1 MIFNN
6 TSILAKQIRI
16 HALKMTSNAK
26 ASHIG
31 SCLSMAELLAVLY
44 QDILRVKCET
54 PDWEDRDRFILSKGH
69 GAAIYYAVLAEK
81 GFIPKEW
88 LSTYAENDSKLSAH
102 VNSYNIPG
110 IEVSSGSLGHGL
122 PIACGMALAAKASK
136 KNYKIYVLLS
146 DGELDEGS
154 NWESILFAAHHKLSN
169 LTAIVDYNKIQG
181 FGDVK
186 DILNL
191 EPLEDKF
198 KAFGWSAV
206 RIDGHNIQEIHNS
219 LSELPMENDRPTVII
234 ADTIKGKSVSFME
247 DSLKWHYRSPSSDEL
262 KKAISEIEKTQ

>member
-6 TSILAKQIRI
+6 TATLAKQIRI
-16 HALKMTSNAK
+16 HALKITANAK

-44 QDILRVKCET
+44 EDILRIKCES
-54 PDWEDRDRFILSKGH
+54 PNWEDRDRFILSKGH

-88 LSTYAENDSKLSAH
+88 LNNFAENDSKLSAH
-102 VNSYNIPG
+102 VNSHNIPG

-122 PIACGMALAAKASK
+122 PIACGMALAAIASK

-154 NWESILFAAHHKLSN
+154 NWESILFASHHKLSN
-169 LTAIVDYNKIQG
+169 LTTIVDYNKTQG
-181 FGDVK
+181 LGDVK
-186 DILNL
+186 KILNL
-191 EPLEDKF
+191 EPLEEKF
-198 KAFGWSAV
+198 KAFGWSSIRV
-206 RIDGHNIQEIHNS
+206 DGHSIHEIHNS
-219 LSELPMENDRPTVII
+219 LTKMPLIKDKPTVII
-234 ADTIKGKSVSFME
+234 ADTIKGKGVSFME
-247 DSLKWHYRSPSSDEL
+247 NSLKWHYCSPNPDEL
-262 KKAISEIEKTQ
+262 KKAISEIENT

>member
-1 MIFNN
+1 
-6 TSILAKQIRI
+6 
-16 HALKMTSNAK
+16 
-26 ASHIG
+26 
-31 SCLSMAELLAVLY
+31 
-44 QDILRVKCET
+44 
-54 PDWEDRDRFILSKGH
+54 
-69 GAAIYYAVLAEK
+69 
-81 GFIPKEW
+81 
-88 LSTYAENDSKLSAH
+88 
-102 VNSYNIPG
+102 
-110 IEVSSGSLGHGL
+110 VSSGSLGHGL